1 MSKKQRLIAF
11 SLIVSLFSG
20 IQQTQIPSV
29 IKAEE
34 VTEQVTTDYFTQQ
47 NQNVTSGSSIDTIT
61 TTQDETLNDLDLP
74 VKTEQITMQLQCKKD
89 TYKELEVN
97 LDEHVQSVLT
107 GAGITVVSW
116 RIASGS
122 GVVSLEKITPNK
134 AGKTTAK
141 IKGHKAGKATMEC
154 YVEDEQGKFYVL
166 GRFNIRVLTAKT
178 EVSFAKKQY
187 TVPYSWYKTIKASVV
202 SPNNETVKLTYS
214 SSNKKV
220 ATVDQ
225 NGKVTGVSVG
235 TATITA
241 KANDGSKVTDSYQ
254 VKVEKEKK
262 GWHITSSGKK
272 YYVKKDGT
280 RAKGYFKVGDNYY
293 YGNSSSYMATKSWKY
308 VKVGGKKYKLYFG
321 KTGKQ
326 SQDVSSVIGKQSK
339 YQIEVNISTNTVI
352 VYAKDGK
359 NGFIIP
365 VKAMV
370 CSCGVSGHSTITG
383 NYSNLRRA
391 GKWHTLYYGT
401 YGKYCTRISG
411 PYLFHSVVYSKNG
424 DSYSLQADEYDK
436 LGKLA
441 SHGCIR
447 LSVKDAKWI
456 YQNYSK
462 CSVKLF
468 RSSKKAPLKK
478 PTPEKAVRLEN
489 GKAYDPTDAD
499 IKS

>member
-1 MSKKQRLIAF
+1 MLKHLRKRWITSTLI
-11 SLIVSLFSG
+11 LSLFAG
-20 IQQTQIPSV
+20 TQPIQNPFV
-29 IKAEE
+29 IKAETATNISSVQE
-34 VTEQVTTDYFTQQ
+34 
-47 NQNVTSGSSIDTIT
+47 NQNVTSGSAINSVTT
-61 TTQDETLNDLDLP
+61 TTQSAILNELDLP
-74 VKTEQITMQLQCKKD
+74 VKNEQITMQLRCK
-89 TYKELEVN
+89 EEVSKKLTVS
-97 LDEHVQSVLT
+97 LDETMQNVLT
-107 GAGITVVSW
+107 GAGITTLSW
-116 RIASGS
+116 RIVSGS
-122 GVVSLEKITPNK
+122 GVVSLEETASYE

-141 IKGHKAGKATMEC
+141 VKGQKAGSATVEC
-154 YVEDEQGKFYVL
+154 YVQEMDGKSYIIGNFVIKVL
-166 GRFNIRVLTAKT
+166 SKKT

-187 TVPYSWYKTIKASVV
+187 TVPYAWYKTIKADAV
-202 SPNNETVKLTYS
+202 SPDNKTVKLTYS

-235 TATITA
+235 NATITA
-241 KANDGSKVTDSYQ
+241 KAKDGSKVSASYQ

-262 GWHITSSGKK
+262 GWHVTSSGKK

-280 RAKGYFKVGDNYY
+280 RAKGYIKVGDNYY
-293 YGNSSSYMATKSWKY
+293 YGNSSSYMAKNAWKY

-370 CSCGVSGHSTITG
+370 CSCGVAGHSTITG
-383 NYSNLRRA
+383 NYSNLRLA

>member
-1 MSKKQRLIAF
+1 MRKNIRQSLIA
-11 SLIVSLFSG
+11 SILIISLFSG
-20 IQQTQIPSV
+20 IQPLWNPV
-29 IKAEE
+29 DLKAETKQTVVKNVVQKKE
-34 VTEQVTTDYFTQQ
+34 TVTT
-47 NQNVTSGSSIDTIT
+47 GSAIYT
-61 TTQDETLNDLDLP
+61 TTQGAILNKLDLP
-74 VKTEQITMQLQCKKD
+74 LKTEQITMQLRCK
-89 TYKELEVN
+89 EEVSKKLTLN
-97 LDEHVQSVLT
+97 LDESVQNVVT
-107 GAGITVVSW
+107 EAGITALSW
-116 RIASGS
+116 KIASG
-122 GVVSLEKITPNK
+122 GGIISLEETSPYED
-134 AGKTTAK
+134 GKTTAT
-141 IKGHKAGKATMEC
+141 IKGQKAGKATVEC
-154 YVEDEQGKFYVL
+154 YAEDADGTCYTMGTFVIKVL
-166 GRFNIRVLTAKT
+166 AKKT

-187 TVPYSWYKTIKASVV
+187 TVPYAWYKTIKADTL
-202 SPNNETVKLTYS
+202 SPNSKTVKVTYS

-225 NGKVTGVSVG
+225 NGKVTGVTTG

-241 KANDGSKVTDSYQ
+241 KAKDGSKVSASYK

-262 GWHITSSGKK
+262 GWHTTSSGKK

-280 RAKGYFKVGDNYY
+280 RARGYFKVKEDYY
-293 YGNSSSYMATKSWKY
+293 FGNRSSYLASNAWKY
-308 VKVGGKKYKLYFG
+308 VKVDGKNYKLYFG
-321 KTGKQ
+321 KSGKQ

-370 CSCGVSGHSTITG
+370 CSCGVAGHATITG

-456 YQNYSK
+456 YQNYNK

-478 PTPEKAVRLEN
+478 PTPEMAVRLNN
-489 GKAYDPTDAD
+489 GKAYDPTDTD
-499 IKS
+499 VK